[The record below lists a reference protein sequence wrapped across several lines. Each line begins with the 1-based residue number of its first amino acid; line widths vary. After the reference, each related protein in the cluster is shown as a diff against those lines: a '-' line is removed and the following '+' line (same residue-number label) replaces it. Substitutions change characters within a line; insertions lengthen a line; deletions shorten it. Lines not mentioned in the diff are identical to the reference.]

1 MNLEDLCIH
10 HFTDEQYYNL
20 GEVEVKLI
28 VGGEYP
34 FLDGVVNLINLWDVF
49 AFGDGVEPN
58 IHEGQCAVGLFKLA
72 VHMHFLNAEAA
83 VVIVSLDLF
92 VCFYHKL
99 D

>member
-1 MNLEDLCIH
+1 MVAEL
-10 HFTDEQYYNL
+10 
-20 GEVEVKLI
+20 VE
-28 VGGEYP
+28 GGILP
-34 FLDGVVNLINLWDVF
+34 VLDGSVEPLNLWDVF